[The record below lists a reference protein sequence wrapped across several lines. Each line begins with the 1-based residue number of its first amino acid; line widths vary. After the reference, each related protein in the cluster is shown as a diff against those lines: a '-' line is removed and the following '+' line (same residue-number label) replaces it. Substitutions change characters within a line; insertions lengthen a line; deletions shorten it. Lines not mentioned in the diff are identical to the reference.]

1 MMIPA
6 EIGHPVRI
14 CSLAHVWEH
23 LPSIDGIDKEQL
35 FELHAHHVT
44 ISSEGPSVS
53 CVVVHHDEGPIA
65 GATISLV
72 EWLGL
77 PTPSEFLEIPDTAIS
92 ALLDDDWK
100 PLVYEPSLNAKV
112 ATPVKGRVNDLLN
125 LIQRWESGRP
135 ITRTLHLLE
144 DITRT
149 TFNKELIVEASQ
161 TMEIVMN
168 VASRRNPR
176 RTERMRIIQG
186 LERVTILTSMEEK
199 KDDES

>member
-23 LPSIDGIDKEQL
+23 LPSIDGIDKGQL

-72 EWLGL
+72 EWFGL
-77 PTPSEFLEIPDTAIS
+77 PTPSELLEIPDTAS
-92 ALLDDDWK
+92 ALFDDSWV
-100 PLVYEPSLNAKV
+100 PQAYEPSLNAKV
-112 ATPVKGRVNDLLN
+112 VTPVKGRVNDLLN

-186 LERVTILTSMEEK
+186 LERVTILSSMDEK

>member
-1 MMIPA
+1 MIIPA

-14 CSLAHVWEH
+14 CSLAHVWEY

-77 PTPSEFLEIPDTAIS
+77 PTPSEFLEIPDNAS
-92 ALLDDDWK
+92 ALFDEGWV
-100 PLVYEPSLNAKV
+100 PQAYEPSLNTKV
-112 ATPVKGRVNDLLN
+112 VTPVKGRVNDLLN

-144 DITRT
+144 DITHT
-149 TFNKELIVEASQ
+149 TFNKELVMEASQ
-161 TMEIVMN
+161 IMEIVMN

-186 LERVTILTSMEEK
+186 LERITVLSTKEEK
-199 KDDES
+199 KNDE

>member
-23 LPSIDGIDKEQL
+23 LQSIDGIDKGQL

-77 PTPSEFLEIPDTAIS
+77 PTPSEFLEIPDTAS
-92 ALLDDDWK
+92 ALFDDEWK
-100 PLVYEPSLNAKV
+100 PQAYEPSLNAKV
-112 ATPVKGRVNDLLN
+112 VTPVKGRVIDLLN

-186 LERVTILTSMEEK
+186 LERVTILTSMDEK

>member
-23 LPSIDGIDKEQL
+23 LQSIDGIDKGQL

-77 PTPSEFLEIPDTAIS
+77 PTPSEFLEIPDTAS
-92 ALLDDDWK
+92 ALFDEGWV
-100 PLVYEPSLNAKV
+100 PRAYEPSLNAKV
-112 ATPVKGRVNDLLN
+112 VKPVKGRVNDLLN

-176 RTERMRIIQG
+176 RTERTRIIQG
-186 LERVTILTSMEEK
+186 LERVTILTSMDEK

>member
-23 LPSIDGIDKEQL
+23 LPSIDGIDKGQL

-72 EWLGL
+72 EWFGL
-77 PTPSEFLEIPDTAIS
+77 PTPSELLEIPDTAS
-92 ALLDDDWK
+92 ALFDEGWV
-100 PLVYEPSLNAKV
+100 PQAYEPSINAKV
-112 ATPVKGRVNDLLN
+112 VTPVKGRVNDLLN

-186 LERVTILTSMEEK
+186 LERVTILSSMDEK

>member
-77 PTPSEFLEIPDTAIS
+77 PTPSEFLEIPDTAS
-92 ALLDDDWK
+92 ALFDDEWK
-100 PLVYEPSLNAKV
+100 PQAYEPALNAKV
-112 ATPVKGRVNDLLN
+112 VTPVKGRVNDLLN

-168 VASRRNPR
+168 GASRRNPR

-186 LERVTILTSMEEK
+186 LERVTVLSSMEEK

>member
-1 MMIPA
+1 MIPA

-14 CSLAHVWEH
+14 CSRAHVWEH
-23 LPSIDGIDKEQL
+23 LPSIAGIDKGQL

-72 EWLGL
+72 EWFGL
-77 PTPSEFLEIPDTAIS
+77 PTPSEFLEIPDTAS
-92 ALLDDDWK
+92 ALFDEGWV
-100 PLVYEPSLNAKV
+100 PRAYEPSLNAKV
-112 ATPVKGRVNDLLN
+112 VTPVKGRVNDLLN

-144 DITRT
+144 DITHT

-176 RTERMRIIQG
+176 RAERMRIIQG

>member
-1 MMIPA
+1 MIPA

-23 LPSIDGIDKEQL
+23 LPSIDGIDKGQL

-72 EWLGL
+72 KWLGL
-77 PTPSEFLEIPDTAIS
+77 PTPSELLEIPDTAS
-92 ALLDDDWK
+92 ALFDEGWV
-100 PLVYEPSLNAKV
+100 PRAYEPSLNAKV
-112 ATPVKGRVNDLLN
+112 VKPVKGRVNDLLN

-149 TFNKELIVEASQ
+149 TFNKELIEQASQ

-176 RTERMRIIQG
+176 RAERMRVIQG
-186 LERVTILTSMEEK
+186 LERVTILCSMEEK

>member
-6 EIGHPVRI
+6 EIGHPVRL

-23 LPSIDGIDKEQL
+23 LPSIDGIDKGQL

-44 ISSEGPSVS
+44 ISNEGPSVS

-65 GATISLV
+65 GATFSLV
-72 EWLGL
+72 EWFGL
-77 PTPSEFLEIPDTAIS
+77 PTPSELLEIPDTAS
-92 ALLDDDWK
+92 ALFDDDWV
-100 PLVYEPSLNAKV
+100 PQAYEPSLNVKV
-112 ATPVKGRVNDLLN
+112 VTAAKGRVNDLLN

-144 DITRT
+144 DITHT

-176 RTERMRIIQG
+176 RAERMRVIQG
-186 LERVTILTSMEEK
+186 LERVTILCSMDEK
-199 KDDES
+199 KADDS

>member
-1 MMIPA
+1 MIPA

-23 LPSIDGIDKEQL
+23 LPSIDGIDKGQL

-72 EWLGL
+72 EWFGL
-77 PTPSEFLEIPDTAIS
+77 PTPSELLEIPDTAS
-92 ALLDDDWK
+92 ALFDEGWV
-100 PLVYEPSLNAKV
+100 PQAYEPSLNAKV
-112 ATPVKGRVNDLLN
+112 VTPVKGRVNDLLN

-186 LERVTILTSMEEK
+186 LERVTILSSMDEK